1 MSGIKLVMDPAAIE
15 ELLYG
20 TDGAV
25 AKHIMR
31 LAIKTQSQAKV
42 LCPVD
47 TGRLRSS
54 IVATI
59 QRESKGIVGYVG
71 TDVAYAEYQE
81 FGTRFMD
88 AQPFLRPALDTVLG
102 AE

>member
-1 MSGIKLVMDPAAIE
+1 MSDIKLVLDPAVIE

-20 TDGAV
+20 EDGPV

-54 IVATI
+54 IIATM
-59 QRESKGIVGYVG
+59 QREPKGIVGYVG
-71 TDVAYAEYQE
+71 TDVTYAEYQE
-81 FGTRFMD
+81 FGTRFMA

-102 AE
+102 AD